1 MDNGYLA
8 ALDGPY
14 GRYPG
19 SDLRTSGEIYD
30 LPCLALLGKSGISK
44 TSAMRSEWGAV
55 GACAK
60 TAGDEAI
67 WMNLGAYGNE
77 GRLVRKLRDAGCTPR
92 A

>member
-1 MDNGYLA
+1 
-8 ALDGPY
+8 
-14 GRYPG
+14 
-19 SDLRTSGEIYD
+19 
-30 LPCLALLGKSGISK
+30 
-44 TSAMRSEWGAV
+44 MRSEWGAV